1 MMNAEIV
8 QAKYWRMQM
17 VGYLKTKIIDT
28 KDRDAI
34 VKAIEAIK
42 MPLSLAVGGATVD
55 ELKEKFIK
63 KVIHA
68 VASAVGSDK
77 YEHLISK

>member
-1 MMNAEIV
+1 MNAEIA
-8 QAKYWRMQM
+8 QARIWRIQM
-17 VGYLKTKIIDT
+17 VGYLKTKIIDA

-42 MPLSLAVGGATVD
+42 MPLSLALGGVTTD
-55 ELKEKFIK
+55 ELKEKFIN
-63 KVIHA
+63 KVVHA

-77 YEHLISK
+77 YEHLIRR

>member
-28 KDRDAI
+28 KDRDPI

>member
-1 MMNAEIV
+1 MNAEIA
-8 QAKYWRMQM
+8 QARIWRIQM
-17 VGYLKTKIIDT
+17 VGYLKTKIIDA

-42 MPLSLAVGGATVD
+42 MPLSLALGGVTAD
-55 ELKEKFIK
+55 ELKEKFIN
-63 KVIHA
+63 KVVHA

-77 YEHLISK
+77 YEHLIRK

>member
-1 MMNAEIV
+1 MTSTEIA
-8 QAKYWRMQM
+8 QARIWRMQTIM
-17 VGYLKTKIIDT
+17 YLKTKILNT

-42 MPLSLAVGGATVD
+42 MPLSLALGGVTAD
-55 ELKEKFIK
+55 ELKEKFIN
-63 KVIHA
+63 KVVHA

-77 YEHLISK
+77 YEHLIRK

>member
-1 MMNAEIV
+1 MNAEIA
-8 QAKYWRMQM
+8 QANIWRIQM
-17 VGYLKTKIIDT
+17 TGYLKTKIIDA

-42 MPLSLAVGGATVD
+42 MPLSLALGGVTAD
-55 ELKEKFIK
+55 ELKEKFIN
-63 KVIHA
+63 KVVHA

-77 YEHLISK
+77 YEHLIKK

>member
-1 MMNAEIV
+1 METEIV
-8 QAKYWRMQM
+8 QARYWRMQTIN
-17 VGYLKTKIIDT
+17 YLRTKIIDA
-28 KDRDAI
+28 KDREAV

-42 MPLSLAVGGATVD
+42 MPLSLAVGGVTAD

-63 KVIHA
+63 KVIYV

-77 YEHLISK
+77 YEHLIRK